1 MSYKPDQQAWMDFLY
16 GELAG
21 AEKERMENYL
31 STNAEARQE
40 FENFKQLRS
49 MLGSVKDKE
58 VIAPPIFVGDS
69 KQRFFWN
76 TPYVKTIV
84 SIAASLLLI
93 MVAGKLLDIRIS
105 SGGNE
110 FKISFGAPAVTQPVQ
125 VTPASTLT
133 AEQVQEM
140 IQSSLSDNNLAM
152 QASWKESQQKLDAS
166 IKNNLAQ
173 NSGMIDQLVKQASS
187 ASQQQISQYVSGLQ
201 EENLKLVKDYFSL
214 TSNQQK
220 DYIENLLVDFAK
232 YLQQQRNDDLQI
244 VQTRMNSLE
253 QNTKEF
259 KQETEQILTS
269 IITSVGTTPSKET
282 KY

>member
-16 GELAG
+16 GELEG

-58 VIAPPIFVGDS
+58 VIAPPIFVGDG

-110 FKISFGAPAVTQPVQ
+110 FRISFGAPAVTQPVQ

-133 AEQVQEM
+133 AEQVQAM

-173 NSGMIDQLVKQASS
+173 NSGKIDQLVKQAST

-244 VQTRMNSLE
+244 VQTRMSSLE

-269 IITSVGTTPSKET
+269 IITTVGTTPSKET